1 MNRDRGLPWG
11 RPEKKNDLFA
21 SLKGSIFYCPFAFN
35 RRWLTL
41 PGNKKPPPETGD
53 GHFSPVGVRRL
64 ELRPLRPER
73 STLPTALHPEYL
85 NKFRFAKIIKFYS

>member
-35 RRWLTL
+35 RRRLTL
-41 PGNKKPPPETGD
+41 PGNKKTTAGNLRWSF
-53 GHFSPVGVRRL
+53 FSCRG
-64 ELRPLRPER
+64 EK
-73 STLPTALHPEYL
+73 SNFIA
-85 NKFRFAKIIKFYS
+85 